1 MKNCDSRN
9 GPKQLPPNP
18 NNKSGHCMQT
28 RGTVV
33 GVMGT
38 QPLAEESPKHVS
50 WSPKQQNGTRILSR
64 LKLSLTCFLKH
75 FLLAQLIWSLVV
87 SLPNSSPLS
96 HQQLPM
102 TQVVWRPGESLC
114 GPIWSPFSSVYGDLE
129 YYLPFSNPSPGS
141 RALTLE
147 MNFSVRILQAL
158 SHTLKKTPV
167 LRVFSSLTF

>member
-1 MKNCDSRN
+1 
-9 GPKQLPPNP
+9 
-18 NNKSGHCMQT
+18 MQT

-33 GVMGT
+33 GVMT

-64 LKLSLTCFLKH
+64 LKLHWRVFSTSFWPSWSGV
-75 FLLAQLIWSLVV
+75 LLYPLQTPL
-87 SLPNSSPLS
+87 LS
-96 HQQLPM
+96 HINNYPDR
-102 TQVVWRPGESLC
+102 WFGDHESLC

-129 YYLPFSNPSPGS
+129 YYLPFSNPSLAPGHLHW
-141 RALTLE
+141 RWT
-147 MNFSVRILQAL
+147 SVRILQAL